1 MDYLLDKQE
10 SERLLFRK
18 LLPSDFDKW
27 VEFMKNP
34 ESTEYMWLTD
44 SSDPADK
51 CKVWFDRV
59 FSRYEI
65 NKGGMNVLI
74 NKINGDFVGQSGLL
88 FHTIE
93 GIEELEIGYAI
104 MPQFRGQGFATEAA
118 KKCRDFAFGN
128 NLKDT
133 LISIIHPGNIY
144 SKKVAANVG
153 MTLEKKVTKDGR
165 NFNIYRILKGN
176 C

>member
-1 MDYLLDKQE
+1 MKYLLDKQE
-10 SERLLFRK
+10 SERLRFRK

-34 ESTEYMWLTD
+34 VSTEYMWLTN
-44 SSDPADK
+44 SSDPAEK

-74 NKINGDFVGQSGLL
+74 HKQSGDFVGQSGLL
-88 FHTIE
+88 FHSID

-118 KKCRDFAFGN
+118 KKCRDFAFEN
-128 NLKDT
+128 NLKDS
-133 LISIIHPGNIY
+133 LISIINPGNTY
-144 SKKVAANVG
+144 SMKVAANTG
-153 MTLEKKVTKDGR
+153 MTLDKKISKDGR
-165 NFNIYRILKGN
+165 HFNIYRIIKGG